1 MSDEHDDGDDHK
13 VQHVARALV
22 KTALCLEYGR
32 NKINRADVLKTLV
45 DPSSTMSRGQRID
58 IYKSALQEANMR
70 LQDEFGM
77 KLVALPEKTTTD
89 GGSGRRTKSKRR
101 QGDSSYTLE
110 SADDL
115 VLVTTLDERY
125 RRLFEESE
133 GDTYTGYVA
142 VSLLFLALFSGSMPK
157 PKLIELFRLKL
168 EITSD
173 DHVQDAVV
181 SPFAKGNGV
190 EALVLRMRKDG
201 YVTIE
206 KIATSQTTE
215 EIVSIGPRAKV
226 EFTVESLYNVY
237 AEIYGQENAGVRAT
251 LQSHF
256 NSNENDNQTTENETN
271 DNDNSNTNNDS

>member
-1 MSDEHDDGDDHK
+1 MSDEQNDDEHK

-32 NKINRADVLKTLV
+32 NKISRTDVLKALV
-45 DPSSTMSRGQRID
+45 DPSSTMSRSARID
-58 IYKSALQEANMR
+58 TYKSALREANTR
-70 LQDEFGM
+70 LQEQFGM
-77 KLVALPEKTTTD
+77 KLVALPEKTTAE
-89 GGSGRRTKSKRR
+89 GGSGRRAKAKKR
-101 QGDSSYTLE
+101 QGDSSDRLE
-110 SADDL
+110 NADDL
-115 VLVTTLDERY
+115 VLVSTLDEKY
-125 RRLFEESE
+125 RRLFEASE
-133 GDTYTGYVA
+133 GDSYTGYIA
-142 VSLLFLALFSGSMPK
+142 VSLLFLALFNGSMPK

-168 EITSD
+168 QITSD
-173 DHVQDAVV
+173 DHIQDAIV

-190 EALVLRMRKDG
+190 EALVLRMRRDG

-237 AEIYGQENAGVRAT
+237 TEIYGQTNAGVRAM

-256 NSNENDNQTTENETN
+256 NGNENENQTENETN
-271 DNDNSNTNNDS
+271 NNDNSNTNNDS